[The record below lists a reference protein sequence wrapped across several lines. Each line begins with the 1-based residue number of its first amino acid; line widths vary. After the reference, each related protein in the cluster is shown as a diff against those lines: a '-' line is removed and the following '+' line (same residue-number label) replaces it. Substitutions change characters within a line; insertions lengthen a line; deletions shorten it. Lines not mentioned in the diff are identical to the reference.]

1 MQLPNPHS
9 ATHKGTGTSF
19 MEKIIGAY
27 EARRRFGQL
36 IEEAFYKKDSFIIE
50 RAGRPMAVLVPIE
63 DYHKWQQLA
72 RDQVFRMVEQ
82 VWERTKEVPP
92 EELEQ
97 DIAQALK
104 TLQEQP
110 HQR

>member
-1 MQLPNPHS
+1 
-9 ATHKGTGTSF
+9 

-63 DYHKWQQLA
+63 DYQKWQQLA
-72 RDQVFRMVEQ
+72 KAQVFQMVEQ
-82 VWERTKEVPP
+82 VWEQTKDVPP

-97 DIAQALK
+97 DIERALK
-104 TLQEQP
+104 TLQEEFQ
-110 HQR
+110 QR